1 MAQVELEIP
10 QTDSRDQI
18 RDQVN
23 WNQERNADMM
33 VRQTT
38 RKIKHNLIELKV
50 GDFVTITVPK
60 EDRQGLATPRI
71 PGAINRV
78 MLNGYYEIKTSG
90 GIIDR
95 KFRAENIGKY
105 NGSIDLSNSEPTTL
119 RNAAILFNNN
129 YRNLGKKQ
137 NLPKRKTSTQSCN
150 CKSGNCIQDKRCK
163 CSAASSKCNSH
174 CHLTTTKKTAKIAN

>member
-1 MAQVELEIP
+1 
-10 QTDSRDQI
+10 
-18 RDQVN
+18 
-23 WNQERNADMM
+23 
-33 VRQTT
+33 
-38 RKIKHNLIELKV
+38 
-50 GDFVTITVPK
+50 
-60 EDRQGLATPRI
+60 
-71 PGAINRV
+71 

-137 NLPKRKTSTQSCN
+137 NLTKRTTSTQSCN
-150 CKSGNCIQDKRCK
+150 CKSEKIKLRFKIRGV
-163 CSAASSKCNSH
+163 SAPLLVRNVILIATLPQSKKNE
-174 CHLTTTKKTAKIAN
+174 IRG